1 MVLIVFLLN
10 FAELYDHIL
19 TSATL
24 SKGGILFP
32 LSILSILGNFN
43 RCIPCGC
50 KAHFFLSARYPP
62 F

>member
-32 LSILSILGNFN
+32 LSILSILENFD
-43 RCIPCGC
+43 R
-50 KAHFFLSARYPP
+50 
-62 F
+62 